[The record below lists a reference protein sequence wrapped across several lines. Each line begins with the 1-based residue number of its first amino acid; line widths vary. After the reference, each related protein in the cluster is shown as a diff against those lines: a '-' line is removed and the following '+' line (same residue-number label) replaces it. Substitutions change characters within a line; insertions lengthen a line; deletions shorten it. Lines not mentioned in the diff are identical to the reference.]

1 MNEYKNAFKGIWVGV
16 SWGLGHTLPLLIL
29 GTVILVFKDLVM
41 DSYEEIAPVFEFGV
55 GVMLVFLGAQ
65 VFWNLYKKNLHV
77 HHHEHDGDQH
87 LHIHGAHDES
97 EKGKCN

>member
-1 MNEYKNAFKGIWVGV
+1 MDLEATALGVLVLGLLLGLKHATDADHVVAVTTIVNEYKNAFKGIWVGV

-55 GVMLVFLGAQ
+55 GVMLVFLGVQ
-65 VFWNLYKKNLHV
+65 VF
-77 HHHEHDGDQH
+77 
-87 LHIHGAHDES
+87 
-97 EKGKCN
+97 

>member
-1 MNEYKNAFKGIWVGV
+1 MNEYKNAFKGVWVGV

-55 GVMLVFLGAQ
+55 GVMLVFLGAT
-65 VFWNLYKKNLHV
+65 KKMRDV
-77 HHHEHDGDQH
+77 QDMYF
-87 LHIHGAHDES
+87 
-97 EKGKCN
+97 KGIKPKDIIY